1 MSKDIQ
7 PSAPPQAFQIPIDV
21 RFRDL
26 DGLGHINNAVYH
38 SYIEQARTVWLNE
51 SSLMTSA
58 GKRIPRIP
66 VILAR
71 TEMDF
76 LQQGSFSDKITVSAW
91 ISRVGGKSFD
101 SDYEVRAEGKGVI
114 TRARAVLVWFDYE
127 KNVSIPIPPQERA
140 WLQAQLAN

>member
-7 PSAPPQAFQIPIDV
+7 PSAPPQAFHIPIDV

-51 SSLMTSA
+51 SPLMTSA
-58 GKRIPRIP
+58 GKRTPRIP

-101 SDYEVRAEGKGVI
+101 SDYEVMAEGKGVI

-127 KNVSIPIPPQERA
+127 KNVSIPIPSQERA
-140 WLQAQLAN
+140 WLQAQLA